1 MPGPDCSF
9 LHEYRLNSKPRDRR
23 ILQRQQS
30 EAKAQQLQPLQA
42 AVEPSWA
49 SLPQQQAQAARAE
62 PSTLYTSES
71 ELAPSWRLAGP
82 RQQADRPGEH
92 AQFIGEPPQASGLRD
107 APAGSW
113 RTVTASQMLRV
124 TAPSQ
129 QQQQQQ
135 QRVSD
140 ATSDMAGNEAPLL
153 HVLTEQQQQP
163 QQHKQL
169 KRQQKKQQTLGAEGF
184 MGPD

>member
-62 PSTLYTSES
+62 PSTLCTSKS

-82 RQQADRPGEH
+82 RQQADRPEEH
-92 AQFIGEPPQASGLRD
+92 AQVIGEPHQASGLRD

-135 QRVSD
+135 RVSD
-140 ATSDMAGNEAPLL
+140 ATSDMAENEAPLL

-169 KRQQKKQQTLGAEGF
+169 KQQQKQQQTLGAEGF